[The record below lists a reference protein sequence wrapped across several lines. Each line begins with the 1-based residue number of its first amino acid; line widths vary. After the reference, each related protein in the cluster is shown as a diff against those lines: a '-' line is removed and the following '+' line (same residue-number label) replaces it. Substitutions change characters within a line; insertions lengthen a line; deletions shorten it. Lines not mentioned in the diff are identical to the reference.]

1 MAGRKGQEFV
11 GALSTCSISK
21 GGPSLG
27 GEAVRRFLLRIHR
40 QTAKGAIRG
49 AGLSG
54 QKTAG
59 IEKCLQPPPPP
70 PPTSD
75 LFMQTFLFPPPPS
88 PPRTEFREFLP
99 TCPTCPPPE
108 KNDRNCSHFS
118 TPKFH
123 RKICCHP
130 ATLHI
135 AG

>member
-59 IEKCLQPPPPP
+59 IEKCLQPPPLPP
-70 PPTSD
+70 PPTS
-75 LFMQTFLFPPPPS
+75 
-88 PPRTEFREFLP
+88 
-99 TCPTCPPPE
+99 
-108 KNDRNCSHFS
+108 NV
-118 TPKFH
+118 
-123 RKICCHP
+123 
-130 ATLHI
+130 
-135 AG
+135 